1 MKGKTWRLTKFIII
15 DVVHLSALPIR
26 KEAGMQ
32 QKREVA
38 GW

>member
-15 DVVHLSALPIR
+15 DFVNLSARPIR

-32 QKREVA
+32 QREVA